1 MSASETALRA
11 LEGAKPLPFWL
22 DDPSRPEALPPLAGE
37 TRSDVAIVG
46 GGFTGLWAAIEAKER
61 DPGRDV
67 LLLEGGRVG
76 WAASGRN
83 GGFLASSLTHG
94 LENGIA
100 RFPDEIG
107 EIERQAADNFI
118 GIRDALTSYGIDAEW
133 EETAMVLLA
142 RQPHQASWFAEA
154 AATGARFGHELEVL
168 DREAVH
174 ERILRSPVY
183 VGGLSRRGTNALVHP
198 AKLAWGL
205 RDAALGLGVRI
216 FEGSPVRA
224 IESEG
229 TGMRLTSRGGS
240 VHAKGVV
247 LATNAYGPLVR
258 QLRRRIVPV
267 YDHVLMTEPLSVE
280 QRASIG
286 WSGREGLGDAANQF
300 HYFRLSAD
308 DRILWGGYDAT
319 YHFGSSV
326 RRRFEQD
333 DEVHGRLAEH
343 FFETFPQLEGV
354 RFTHRWGG
362 AIDSSSRFSVFFGT
376 AFDGRLAYAAGYT
389 GLGVGATRFGARTA
403 LDLVDGLETERTA
416 LEMVRRKPLP
426 FPPEP
431 VRWLGIRAAIRAYE
445 REDRTGERGAW
456 LRLLDR
462 IGLGFQS

>member
-11 LEGAKPLPFWL
+11 LEGAKPAPFWL

-37 TRSDVAIVG
+37 TRADLAIVG

-107 EIERQAADNFI
+107 DIERQAVDNFV
-118 GIRDALTSYGIDAEW
+118 GIREALARYGVDAEW

-142 RQPHQASWFAEA
+142 REAHQASWFAEA

-168 DREAVH
+168 DCEAVQ

-183 VGGLSRRGTNALVHP
+183 VGALARRGTNALVHP

-216 FEGSPVRA
+216 FEGSPVRS

-229 TGMRLTSRGGS
+229 TGLRLTSRDGS

-247 LATNAYGPLVR
+247 LATNAYRSLVP
-258 QLRRRIVPV
+258 QVRRRIVPV

-286 WSGREGLGDAANQF
+286 WHGREGLGDAANRF

-326 RRRFEQD
+326 RRRLEQD

-343 FFETFPQLEGV
+343 FFETFPQLAGV

-362 AIDSSSRFSVFFGT
+362 VIDSSSRFSVFFGT
-376 AFDGRLAYAAGYT
+376 AFDGRLAYSAGYT

-403 LDLVDGLETERTA
+403 LDLVDGLQTERTA
-416 LEMVRRKPLP
+416 LDMVRRKPLP

-456 LRLLDR
+456 LHLLDR